1 MSEQKV
7 HWENVYQTKS
17 PMQVSWYQPKP
28 TLSLELINRTN
39 ISKDQPII
47 DVGGGASVLVDY
59 LYQEGFTNLAVLD
72 IAGEAIAL
80 SQKRLGNLATNIKT
94 NIKWYISDV
103 KQFQPEYQFSLWHD
117 RAVFHFLTEPNDR
130 QIYRQVLEQALKPNG
145 HVIIATFALD
155 GPVKCSGLDVI
166 QYDAEKLVM
175 ELGDNFQLIETTSE
189 IHITPAEKEQKFI
202 YCHFQK
208 NAN

>member
-1 MSEQKV
+1 MSECKI

-17 PMQVSWYQPKP
+17 PQEVSWYQQEP
-28 TLSLELINRTN
+28 TLSLELINHAN

-59 LYQEGFTNLAVLD
+59 LCQQGFTNLAVLD

-80 SQKRLGNLATNIKT
+80 SQKRLGNLAR
-94 NIKWYISDV
+94 NIKWYVSDV

-117 RAVFHFLTEPNDR
+117 RAVFHFLTEPSDR
-130 QIYRQVLEQALKPNG
+130 QIYRQVLEQAIQPNG
-145 HVIIATFALD
+145 HVVIATFAIG

-166 QYDAEKLVM
+166 QYDAEKLVI
-175 ELGDNFQLIETTSE
+175 ELGDNFRLIETKSE
-189 IHITPAEKEQKFI
+189 IHVTPVAKEQKFI

>member
-1 MSEQKV
+1 MLEPKI

-39 ISKDQPII
+39 ISQEQPII

-59 LYQEGFTNLAVLD
+59 LYQQGFTNLAVLD
-72 IAGEAIAL
+72 IASEAIAL
-80 SQKRLGNLATNIKT
+80 SQKRLGNLATNIK
-94 NIKWYISDV
+94 WYVSDV
-103 KQFQPEYQFSLWHD
+103 KQFQPEYQFNLWHD
-117 RAVFHFLTEPNDR
+117 RAVFHFLTEPSDR

-145 HVIIATFALD
+145 HLIIATFALD

-175 ELGDNFQLIETTSE
+175 ELGDNFQLIETTTE